1 MEIEDKTLVHLLYRE
16 VVISGAAFG
25 AQRWLA
31 TLQRTCERFACLMA
45 VANSPRDIGVGN
57 YVYIQH

>member
-16 VVISGAAFG
+16 LVISGVAFG

-45 VANSPRDIGVGN
+45 VCNSPRDIGGGN
-57 YVYIQH
+57 YVCL